1 MTSALTTPGPGPELR
16 VELSLDALQA
26 LLEGVT
32 LRLVTPEASLFLRI
46 DEEALLAYLPVGGTL
61 H

>member
-1 MTSALTTPGPGPELR
+1 M
-16 VELSLDALQA
+16 ELSLDALQA